1 MLCGKG
7 TQHSVHKAA
16 RLGGAILFGEFHCLV
31 DRGCSGNCLH
41 EHDFEATKAQDVT
54 IHCDLTYG
62 EVLPRAIAGVVAP
75 ALGLRSVREQA
86 FAAAAATAG
95 AGEPR
100 GCTGSDSGEVFYDV
114 GSGTGKIPLQVAY
127 QCWGLG
133 GAGVVESSGV
143 PPSLSQGC
151 VRRAVGVE
159 LQGPGRHDV
168 AVWAYARLAT
178 VAQQDIVAQ
187 VRGGETRGDQGV
199 AKSPTLCDPRSC
211 VPLLPP
217 TLSFATT

>member
-1 MLCGKG
+1 MSLAP
-7 TQHSVHKAA
+7 TFRRRHQFNVPPAPASA
-16 RLGGAILFGEFHCLV
+16 L
-31 DRGCSGNCLH
+31 SSS
-41 EHDFEATKAQDVT
+41 T

-133 GAGVVESSGV
+133 GAGVMESGGV
-143 PPSLSQGC
+143 SPPLSQGC